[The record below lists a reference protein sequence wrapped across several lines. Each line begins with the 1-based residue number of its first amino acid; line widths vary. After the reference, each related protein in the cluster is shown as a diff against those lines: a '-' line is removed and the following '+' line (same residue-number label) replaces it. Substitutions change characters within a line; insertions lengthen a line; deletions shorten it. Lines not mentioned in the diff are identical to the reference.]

1 MTAGMTARE
10 LWWMSHVFS
19 FVDINGCP
27 CSYINRGIN
36 NRQVGDRSSETQSH
50 PIDMNIIFFFEL
62 LQQGEFASLETFPSK
77 HFDFHVSVKFD
88 V

>member
-10 LWWMSHVFS
+10 LWWMSRVF
-19 FVDINGCP
+19 FVDINGSP
-27 CSYINRGIN
+27 CSYINRGMN

-50 PIDMNIIFFFEL
+50 PIDMIIIIFFEL
-62 LQQGEFASLETFPSK
+62 LRQGDFASLETFPSK
-77 HFDFHVSVKFD
+77 HFDFRVSVKFD